1 MGVGEFEGGGGRSEW
16 VYVGKPLIEAGGGE
30 WDRGLGRRWGGGGGA
45 EGPERG

>member
-30 WDRGLGRRWGGGGGA
+30 WDRNFAEGKLGRG
-45 EGPERG
+45 